1 MGKKLFFSRASVYGT
16 PSLLKCN
23 HNNAKIFL
31 NWKSKN
37 TFLVNFQK
45 QKMQCIF
52 LINQAGPD
60 LFVYDVFNIFLMF
73 SCVNIYGMLV
83 AE

>member
-1 MGKKLFFSRASVYGT
+1 MGKKLFFTRASVYGT
-16 PSLLKCN
+16 PSLIQCN

-37 TFLVNFQK
+37 TFFSELSKTENA
-45 QKMQCIF
+45 MF

-60 LFVYDVFNIFLMF
+60 SFVYDV
-73 SCVNIYGMLV
+73 
-83 AE
+83 